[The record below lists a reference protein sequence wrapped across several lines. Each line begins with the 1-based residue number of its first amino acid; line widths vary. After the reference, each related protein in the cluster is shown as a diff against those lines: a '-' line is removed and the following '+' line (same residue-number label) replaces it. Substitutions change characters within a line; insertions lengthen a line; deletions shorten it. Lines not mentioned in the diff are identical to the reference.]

1 MNNIKSYIVMNKKT
15 SSITNLFIIISIV
28 IIMSL
33 VIISNCKYKKYF
45 HTIGQVVK
53 EENNYQLSL
62 YLYPYQL
69 KIIKNNN
76 KLTIDNKE
84 YNYNISYI
92 KNEYIYINNNS
103 YLKVVL
109 NINLDNKD
117 KIINNNLEIKILESN
132 KKIFCYIKEYLKRR
146 E

>member
-45 HTIGQVVK
+45 HTIWQVVK